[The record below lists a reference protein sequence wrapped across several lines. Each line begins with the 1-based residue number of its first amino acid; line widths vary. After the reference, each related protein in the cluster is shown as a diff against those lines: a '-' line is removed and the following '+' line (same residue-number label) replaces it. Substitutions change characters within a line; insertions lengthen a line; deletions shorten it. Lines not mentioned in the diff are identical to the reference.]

1 LTRYLVSVP
10 TALPDDWVEGQ
21 EAARQ
26 LPFVNTP
33 SPSLSPSRWRGIL
46 GCRIEGDRLEKE
58 AVPDMDITDW
68 IIRAAIFGVL
78 AAVVIGTFQNLY
90 TAIKN
95 RGKK

>member
-1 LTRYLVSVP
+1 M
-10 TALPDDWVEGQ
+10 
-21 EAARQ
+21 
-26 LPFVNTP
+26 
-33 SPSLSPSRWRGIL
+33 

>member
-1 LTRYLVSVP
+1 
-10 TALPDDWVEGQ
+10 
-21 EAARQ
+21 
-26 LPFVNTP
+26 
-33 SPSLSPSRWRGIL
+33 L

-78 AAVVIGTFQNLY
+78 AAVLIGTFQNLY
-90 TAIKN
+90 DAIKN